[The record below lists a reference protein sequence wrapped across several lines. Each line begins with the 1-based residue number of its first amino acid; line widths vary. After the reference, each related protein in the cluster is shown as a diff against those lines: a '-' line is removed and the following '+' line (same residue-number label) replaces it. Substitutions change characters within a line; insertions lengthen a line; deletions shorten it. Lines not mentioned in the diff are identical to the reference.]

1 MLAFI
6 VGGGKPLD
14 AIEKRNDMFWSK
26 HFNKII
32 LPIMVREA
40 QGEARMESRRSVTGY
55 YNNLGKKYGAL
66 NQEIISRGG
75 EKFSYSEYILKVEP
89 AGLLV
94 TNVQCV
100 RKRSKNDSKIFLPEE
115 LEE

>member
-1 MLAFI
+1 
-6 VGGGKPLD
+6 
-14 AIEKRNDMFWSK
+14 
-26 HFNKII
+26 
-32 LPIMVREA
+32 MVREA